1 MKVEIRQSD
10 YEIDAEE
17 VIEREVKPFGKG
29 SAHIIVPK
37 KWLGHNVVVVFKNKV
52 GQWLKGYKK
61 KYAKEK
67 KVPFPKAQK
76 Q

>member
-1 MKVEIRQSD
+1 MKVEIKRPD
-10 YEIDAEE
+10 LEFEAEE

-37 KWLGHNVVVVFKNKV
+37 KWLGYYVVVVFKSKV
-52 GQWLKGYKK
+52 GQWLKGYRK

-67 KVPFPKAQK
+67 KVPFP
-76 Q
+76 